1 MRKRT
6 TGCLPTPES
15 VRLNGPRRGRPHRH
29 CPGGS
34 ALDRSQ
40 ASVFASASRPG
51 VAARVRLAAALLIL
65 GLMVWTFRRASHNR
79 SLNCAA
85 ARLGSSSMHSPM
97 PTRHARFHAL
107 TAPWQILGSIAVV
120 AAQSEVG
127 LALAARQGRELLQ
140 VVEDQALL
148 APAVAAYG
156 RAEPSD

>member
-1 MRKRT
+1 
-6 TGCLPTPES
+6 
-15 VRLNGPRRGRPHRH
+15 
-29 CPGGS
+29 
-34 ALDRSQ
+34 
-40 ASVFASASRPG
+40 
-51 VAARVRLAAALLIL
+51 
-65 GLMVWTFRRASHNR
+65 
-79 SLNCAA
+79 
-85 ARLGSSSMHSPM
+85 MHSPM